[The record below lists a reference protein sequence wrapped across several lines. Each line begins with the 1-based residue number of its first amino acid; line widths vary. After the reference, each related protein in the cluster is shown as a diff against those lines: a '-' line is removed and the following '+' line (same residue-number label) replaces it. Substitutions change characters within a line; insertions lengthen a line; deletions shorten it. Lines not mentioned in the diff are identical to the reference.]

1 MFKRFSLVPVLL
13 VWLFGFAHA
22 QSAAPNQ
29 GQAPTGPIDE
39 IIVQGAENAV
49 ELQGLIKVSVNVS
62 TGDPIENVKPDEIK
76 QQVLELGYFKTVTV
90 ELRVSE
96 GKNQVVIRVEL
107 NPRISEVAF
116 KGNSVVPSGALVD
129 FLDKQLNIAAGTIA
143 NNTRLNDAR
152 GALAQAYRQSI
163 FPFAPKV
170 TLEQTPNPDG
180 TVTVTY
186 SIDESAAVTSLEVQ
200 GATLVPTKEI
210 EAAFAELRQKGLFD
224 ARLYVTAL
232 QAVGQ
237 MYTKLGYRGSGVNV
251 ETTEL
256 IDGKLTVQIAE
267 LKVVAVDATAI
278 GLEPDRLSVKVG
290 DFFNYDK
297 LLADLQVFAKD
308 RDQQIQLQVEQVSR
322 ETVAVTIALGAAPAG
337 PIKDIKIE
345 GNTVI
350 PTDKLRSL
358 IRQKVGDTYNAQV
371 AAEID
376 FAAIFAA
383 YDELGYFIVGQPV
396 LDFKDGVYTIGVQE
410 QKFVGYE
417 LQWRGN
423 HRTQDFVIMRE
434 LPPVGTLIS
443 RTTLQR
449 AFGRIQQLGILRDA
463 RPLFRVPD
471 PQKPAEVIMVL
482 ELEEQSTAEFLPG
495 FGYNSLTGFEGTIS
509 FRDVNLWGAGHQV
522 RLQLQANPNDAG
534 QVVSGG
540 ASYTIPWLYLDFL
553 DFQRTPTAVTFSISS
568 DIIRSGQE
576 FDKGTFPTPVDDP
589 STPNVDESK
598 EPRRFTVRNSGISL
612 SLTRPIGD
620 NFSVSLSY
628 SLNLEQNFLEVKSG
642 VNYTTPDAT
651 AQAALPGDSL
661 TNFVQL
667 AGTYST
673 KNRQD
678 FPTGGV
684 VLSSAVGYGFGSQ
697 GATGLSWTRWTVG
710 VRSYLGFGFDQN
722 GEFGLGED
730 RNIALAG
737 RFSTGVIFGTAPTNS
752 QFRLGDIPT
761 GNDDFGL
768 RGYSFGDLK
777 GNVFYSGS
785 VELRYDFGLKT
796 SFTYGLLGILF
807 VDFGNAWDGVNN
819 PSFGLRVGY
828 GFGVQ
833 INIGFGALQLPP
845 LGFFYAFSER
855 NPSGKFHFTFGFR
868 F

>member
-22 QSAAPNQ
+22 QSAAPSQ
-29 GQAPTGPIDE
+29 GQAATGPIDE

-90 ELRVSE
+90 ELRVTE

-116 KGNSVVPSGALVD
+116 KGNSVVPSSALVD

-186 SIDESAAVTSLEVQ
+186 SIDESAAVTGLEVQ
-200 GATLVPTKEI
+200 GATLVPTKDI

-232 QAVGQ
+232 QTVGQ

-256 IDGKLTVQIAE
+256 TDGKLTVQIAE

-308 RDQQIQLQVEQVSR
+308 RDQQIQLRVEQVSR

-337 PIKDIKIE
+337 PIKDIKFE

-471 PQKPAEVIMVL
+471 PQKPAEIIMVL

-495 FGYNSLTGFEGTIS
+495 FGYNSLTGFEGNIS

-534 QVVSGG
+534 QVISGG

-553 DFQRTPTAVTFSISS
+553 DFLRTPTAVTFSISS
-568 DIIRSGQE
+568 DIVRSGQE
-576 FDKGTFPTPVDDP
+576 FEAGTFPTPVDDP

-612 SLTRPIGD
+612 AVTRPIGD

-642 VNYTTPDAT
+642 VNYTTPNAT